1 MVSGPPRLLGLLG
14 KENTNMSSPD
24 SHLHGAVGESEV
36 LEKRVH
42 IRY

>member
-14 KENTNMSSPD
+14 KENTNMSSHD
-24 SHLHGAVGESEV
+24 SHLHGAVGKSEAF
-36 LEKRVH
+36 EKHVH